1 MTDAETPLA
10 ELTLRPARSL
20 SRTGFVVVMT
30 ILIGFNFV
38 AGIVFFAVGAWPVLG
53 FMGLD
58 VALVWLAFRLNH
70 GTGRRSEHLALYR
83 DRLAL
88 TRRDP
93 SGGEQRI
100 DLQPYWLKVE
110 IEGEP
115 GGDGRLLLRSHGRAT
130 VVGAFLPPRERAD
143 VADWLRVALGAL
155 RDSQSRPEAGATPD
169 QPSPSTSLIP

>member
-1 MTDAETPLA
+1 MTDETPLA
-10 ELTLRPARSL
+10 QLTLRPARSL
-20 SRTGFVVVMT
+20 GRGGFVAVMA

-38 AGIVFFAVGAWPVLG
+38 AGIVFLAVGAWPVSI

-70 GTGRRSEHLALYR
+70 GAGRRSEHIALHA

-93 SGGEQRI
+93 WGRVDRV

-110 IEGEP
+110 VEDAP
-115 GGDGRLLLRSHGRAT
+115 GSAGRVLLLSHGRAT
-130 VVGAFLPPRERAD
+130 VVGAFLPPSERAA
-143 VADWLRVALGAL
+143 VANWLRVALARL
-155 RDSQSRPEAGATPD
+155 REGRD
-169 QPSPSTSLIP
+169 QPRPSTSFMP

>member
-1 MTDAETPLA
+1 MTAAEPPLA

-20 SRTGFVVVMT
+20 GRGGFIAVMA

-58 VALVWLAFRLNH
+58 VALVWLAFKLNH
-70 GTGRRSEHLALYR
+70 GAGRRSEHLALYR

-93 SGGEQRI
+93 WGGVRRI

-110 IEGEP
+110 IEDAP
-115 GGDGRLLLRSHGRAT
+115 AGRLLLRSHGRAT

-143 VADWLRVALGAL
+143 VADWLRVALGSL
-155 RDSQSRPEAGATPD
+155 RDGRLGPAAGVAPD
-169 QPSPSTSLIP
+169 QPSPSTSIIP